1 MKRQLRLPILL
12 ILAAFIVL
20 AFYGLRRQTAVYGQ
34 DIPTLGVAHIDGPV
48 QVDVNVSPP
57 AGKPGDILQMTVTLT
72 SRADG
77 IQTPQITF
85 QLPAG
90 THPENLTIPAGMT
103 LNMQAN
109 SLEWLPVLSG
119 NGSQHQ
125 FVLPLK
131 VETVDVTNP
140 ERAITAVLT
149 NGQSQQQVDA
159 KLWLGIAPTIHA
171 ILNPPQVAVGQ
182 PFQLRAETS
191 NSGAVTQTW
200 HLGDGR
206 RLDVND
212 PIVVYSSPGIYEV
225 SLKASNPAG
234 TTTRV
239 TTIAVVP
246 HPAAQ
251 FAVDDP
257 LVGVNQPV
265 TFINQSG
272 GAAPLAHLWDFGDG
286 SSSTEANPQHT
297 YAEAGIYNIHLQV
310 RNAYGLSEAFGTVT
324 VGAAPVADMVVPESI
339 PAGERMTGQA
349 FGDDS
354 VVRYEW
360 HLGDGRSYE
369 GEQIQHAYNLT
380 GDFYITMVAVNDFG
394 NTQIGRWIHIDPGT
408 FTIYLPMIMRL
419 EESVVA
425 GGPETAVPTD
435 PAEITLTEPFVMPV
449 IDVPQGSTPTE
460 QLFLNINEARRIF
473 NLAPVT
479 NVPELNTAAQQQAVD
494 MSLFGHTNHTGTDG
508 SDPSERFL
516 LFNYQGSY
524 AGEATAWGFEQ
535 PRQAVEFWVNSP
547 SHRNLILNPYTTDVG
562 VGYVYDTN
570 SSNFWYWTAEFGNR
584 YGQPNAPDLRVQQP
598 GPGFGGMV
606 TSSINYAWN
615 YTAPLEPGQR
625 FVIYLYT
632 TQGEFP
638 VAIVDQPALGTLYSV
653 QLAAIDFNTGRQAL
667 YVMPGVYEWQVKLEQ
682 YGAVIAEGDR
692 RTIQFTADPANP
704 IPSPTPTLTPSA
716 TPTPLVS
723 PTPPVRPIWPTATP
737 PPSPT
742 P

>member
-1 MKRQLRLPILL
+1 MRRLRLPILL
-12 ILAAFIVL
+12 GLAGLMLL
-20 AFYGLRRQTAVYGQ
+20 ALFGLRRQTAVYGQ
-34 DIPTLGVAHIDGPV
+34 DIPVLGVAQIDGPV
-48 QVDVNVSPP
+48 QVDVAVAPP
-57 AGKPGDILQMTVTLT
+57 AGKPGDILYMTVTLT
-72 SRADG
+72 SHADG
-77 IQTPQITF
+77 VQTPQIAF
-85 QLPAG
+85 QLPVG
-90 THPENLTIPAGMT
+90 THPEGLAIPAGMT
-103 LNMQAN
+103 LNIQEN
-109 SLEWLPVLSG
+109 RLDWLPVLSG

-140 ERAITAVLT
+140 ERTITAVL
-149 NGQSQQQVDA
+149 NHNNSQQKADVH
-159 KLWLGIAPTIHA
+159 LWLGIAPTIQT

-182 PFQLRAETS
+182 PFQLRAEI
-191 NSGAVTQTW
+191 NGSGAAAQSW

-212 PIVVYSSPGIYEV
+212 PIVVYSSPGIYQV
-225 SLKASNPAG
+225 DLKASNPAG
-234 TTTRV
+234 STTKT
-239 TTIAVVP
+239 TTIAVIP

-257 LVGVNQPV
+257 LVGVDQPV

-272 GAAPLAHLWDFGDG
+272 GAMPLAHFWDFGDG
-286 SSSTEANPQHT
+286 SNSAEANPQHSYAQAGT
-297 YAEAGIYNIHLQV
+297 YDIHLQV
-310 RNAYGLSEAFGTVT
+310 RNEYGLSEAFGTVT
-324 VGAAPVADMVVPESI
+324 VGEPPIADMVVPESI
-339 PAGERMTGQA
+339 PAGEAMTGQA

-354 VVRYEW
+354 VARYEW
-360 HLGDGRSYE
+360 HMGDGRSYE

-394 NTQIGRWIHIDPGT
+394 NTQVGRWIHIDPGT
-408 FTIYLPMIMRL
+408 FTIYLPMILRL
-419 EESVVA
+419 EESVQQVI
-425 GGPETAVPTD
+425 TDD
-435 PAEITLTEPFVMPV
+435 PAQPTEITLDEPFVMPV
-449 IDVPQGSTPTE
+449 IDVPEGSTPIE
-460 QLFLNINEARRIF
+460 QLFLNINGARHLF
-473 NLAPVT
+473 DLAPLT
-479 NVPELNTAAQQQAVD
+479 NVPELNTAAHQQAID

-508 SDPSERFL
+508 SNPAERFL
-516 LFNYQGSY
+516 LFNYNGSY

-547 SHRNLILNPYTTDVG
+547 SHRNLILNPYATDVG

-584 YGQPNAPDLRVQQP
+584 YGQPNAPSLRVQQP

-615 YTAPLEPGQR
+615 YTAPLEPGQQ

-632 TQGEFP
+632 NQGEFP
-638 VAIVDQPALGTLYSV
+638 VAVVDQPALGTLYSV

-667 YVMPGVYEWQVKLEQ
+667 YVMPGMYEWQVKLEQ

-704 IPSPTPTLTPSA
+704 IPSPTPTLTPSP

-723 PTPPVRPIWPTATP
+723 PTPPVRPVWPTATP